1 MPTQKQKR
9 IASLIVEN
17 STLDKPLND
26 GELVENSGYGK
37 SMKLYPKRVI
47 DTPGVLEALSD
58 MGFNAETAKGVVV
71 DIMLD
76 PEKDASSRLKATDQ
90 VFKVTGAY
98 APEKSINLNLNGDG
112 IPNAELELLAQQI
125 NDISRNNTRTNIG
138 GHGAHSNAL
147 DQEARD

>member
-1 MPTQKQKR
+1 MLEKVSYSKGLQKQP
-9 IASLIVEN
+9 S
-17 STLDKPLND
+17 
-26 GELVENSGYGK
+26 
-37 SMKLYPKRVI
+37 RVLQSE
-47 DTPGVLEALSD
+47 GVLEALSE

-76 PEKDASSRLKATDQ
+76 PDRDASSRLKATDQ

-112 IPNAELELLAQQI
+112 IPNEELEALAQQL
-125 NDISRNNTRTNIG
+125 NDIARNHKRTGIG
-138 GHGAHSNAL
+138 GDGHDSHAV

>member
-1 MPTQKQKR
+1 MASNLTKKEKGFVNDIVEGSTGTDAALNNYNTKNENVAAS
-9 IASLIVEN
+9 IASQNLRKLKIQDA
-17 STLDKPLND
+17 LA
-26 GELVENSGYGK
+26 EL
-37 SMKLYPKRVI
+37 
-47 DTPGVLEALSD
+47 
-58 MGFNAETAKGVVV
+58 GFNAETAKGVVV

-112 IPNAELELLAQQI
+112 IPNEELEALAQQL
-125 NDISRNNTRTNIG
+125 NDIARNHKRTGIG
-138 GHGAHSNAL
+138 GDGHDTHAV

>member
-1 MPTQKQKR
+1 MATEKQKKV
-9 IASLIVEN
+9 ANLLVEN
-17 STLDKPLND
+17 TKLEKPLNG
-26 GELVENSGYGK
+26 GEIVENSGYGE

-112 IPNAELELLAQQI
+112 IENEELERLAQQI
-125 NDISRNNTRTNIG
+125 NEFSRNNTRTSIG
-138 GHGAHSNAL
+138 GDGPDSHAV
-147 DQEARD
+147 DQEARN